1 MRKKFIEYD
10 RKKETFKIVELSEN
24 DKLIERSEYS
34 RVPWLFRSIEHL
46 EKDLISDINER
57 IRSQDININYAKK
70 EKAIL
75 LGEKSRLEKII
86 EAAKNNK
93 ELKGLEK

>member
-1 MRKKFIEYD
+1 MKKKFIKYD

-34 RVPWLFRSIEHL
+34 RVPWLFRSVEHL
-46 EKDLISDINER
+46 ERDLISDINER

-75 LGEKSRLEKII
+75 LREKSRLENII
-86 EAAKNNK
+86 EAAKNNE